1 MSKDEI
7 QVVKTSMSF
16 PQYVYT
22 LRVTLVRHAI
32 NTAAI
37 CKVNVVLDMVYVL
50 IIPLD
55 FIH

>member
-7 QVVKTSMSF
+7 QVVKTSIH
-16 PQYVYT
+16 T

-32 NTAAI
+32 NTDAI
-37 CKVNVVLDMVYVL
+37 CKVNVVTYMVYVL